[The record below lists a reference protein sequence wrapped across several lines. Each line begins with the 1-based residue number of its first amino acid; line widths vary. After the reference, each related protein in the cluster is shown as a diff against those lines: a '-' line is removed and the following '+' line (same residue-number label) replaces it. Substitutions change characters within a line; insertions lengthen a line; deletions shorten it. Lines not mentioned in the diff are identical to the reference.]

1 MQVIIKIVFQFQN
14 QNQSLYIDLGMAT
27 TGQSQY
33 TPEVHCDLGPQ
44 CKLPVSLPVETHK
57 QSVYISGYPN

>member
-27 TGQSQY
+27 TGQSQ
-33 TPEVHCDLGPQ
+33 
-44 CKLPVSLPVETHK
+44 
-57 QSVYISGYPN
+57 

>member
-1 MQVIIKIVFQFQN
+1 MNLKDKNKLPISMQVIIKIVSQFQN

-33 TPEVHCDLGPQ
+33 TSEVHSDLGPQ
-44 CKLPVSLPVETHK
+44 CKLPV
-57 QSVYISGYPN
+57 